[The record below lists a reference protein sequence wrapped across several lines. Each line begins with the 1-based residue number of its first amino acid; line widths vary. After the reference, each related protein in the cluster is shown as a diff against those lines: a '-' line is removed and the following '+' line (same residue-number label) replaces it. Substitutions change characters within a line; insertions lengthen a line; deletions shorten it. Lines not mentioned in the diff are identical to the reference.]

1 MSLRLASALIKSVR
15 VHPFNSSSSTQ
26 SLSPSPSPLPFNV
39 LSQLEDAS
47 TFSPLLS
54 LEDGV
59 YLVKRSLIERIN
71 YASSSTLQ
79 HLPPGGQTMTP
90 AGSLP
95 PPRSSAVQH
104 KHNSQLTDTTTTT
117 SLDNPPPPLA
127 PSLLSTH
134 SFPLSSLMPP
144 SQASS
149 RASITAPVS
158 LPPTENFNAHSKAFT
173 LFFEAC
179 AALDLNA
186 IELQCTETPSL
197 PARATHSIHGGGGLH
212 VVAMAFATDK
222 TRQVGS
228 SDLLLSL
235 GANIDAV
242 ASNGSTALHWAAG
255 NGNEELTRSLLNQGA
270 DPTICSYTWKRQVF
284 GKASGQLPI
293 HWASESGQSRI
304 VDMLIDASPVSLAGE
319 DERGLTPSGAAEK
332 ELHFGLQEHLASKL
346 DEDYL
351 LIEISKEAEG
361 AATL

>member
-1 MSLRLASALIKSVR
+1 MRNSDFPKNRENWFSRDISRSSTPYAPFSPLRTLLLYNSRLKQPQPPYPAHHRNTALYTIDNPPALHSVCPHPSPLAYSIAIRKSSVLMSLRLASALIKSVR

-79 HLPPGGQTMTP
+79 HLPPGGRTTTP
-90 AGSLP
+90 VGSLP

-117 SLDNPPPPLA
+117 SLANPPPPLA

-134 SFPLSSLMPP
+134 SFPLSSLVPP

-186 IELQCTETPSL
+186 IEVRRLVC
-197 PARATHSIHGGGGLH
+197 
-212 VVAMAFATDK
+212 
-222 TRQVGS
+222 
-228 SDLLLSL
+228 
-235 GANIDAV
+235 
-242 ASNGSTALHWAAG
+242 
-255 NGNEELTRSLLNQGA
+255 
-270 DPTICSYTWKRQVF
+270 
-284 GKASGQLPI
+284 
-293 HWASESGQSRI
+293 
-304 VDMLIDASPVSLAGE
+304 
-319 DERGLTPSGAAEK
+319 
-332 ELHFGLQEHLASKL
+332 HLALVPS
-346 DEDYL
+346 
-351 LIEISKEAEG
+351 
-361 AATL
+361 